1 MDDKKSKILT
11 YVTGLIGIIGFYFFV
26 RIVMEG
32 DDAIETSVDL
42 QASILSPFISF
53 SIFLLIATAALSV
66 IFSLLN
72 LTKHPDVLKTA
83 LIGIAAMGV
92 LLAIA
97 YFFAS
102 DGAVTDTMGK
112 VIEGGEAGSVSK
124 WVSALI
130 NYSFILGAI
139 GLVFFLFDFVKS
151 LVKN

>member
-112 VIEGGEAGSVSK
+112 VIEGGEAGSVSN